1 MCRRLLLIVFTFAL
15 LVSVAPPALAQ
26 QNADLAR
33 EAIARINAWRIR
45 EGLWPLRPN
54 PTLDALAMYQ
64 AEYLVSLS
72 LIPDGPAIHL
82 GRQGEHPAERAQW
95 AEFNWP
101 TYGARDRIALS
112 EIACARHS
120 TGEVI
125 TFWQTSPDH
134 LHAALNNAY
143 REIGVAAVER
153 SPGYYLYI
161 AVLAGRP
168 NVLPALID
176 PGNGTTLYLSDERY
190 WGAGNCHD
198 CIRAVTQVR
207 VLDARGNVLVDW
219 TRWQRILTLPYLPG
233 EPFTVEYFDGMRV
246 LPTVV
251 DPTVDV
257 ALLPGFA
264 PPTATSEATDEVGVR
279 MPTVQPTDI
288 PTVTPPT
295 DVSAPPVPPTDA
307 PAADVLLIYD
317 DHALS
322 LINASSHLLNLNGLQ
337 LACGGMLLD
346 VERWDTEYL
355 YSSLDAFPAGHC
367 LQTWPFGASDPP
379 ACASRDAWITAR
391 PEEQVWTD
399 CDFEVRQYGALLVTC
414 LAGAGQCTVDL
425 PGQ

>member
-1 MCRRLLLIVFTFAL
+1 MCYRLLFTGCVIVFI
-15 LVSVAPPALAQ
+15 VSAAPPALAQ
-26 QNADLAR
+26 QNTSLAW

-54 PTLDALAMYQ
+54 PTLEALALYQ
-64 AEYLVSLS
+64 AEYLISLP
-72 LIPDGPAIHL
+72 LIPDGAAIHL

-95 AEFNWP
+95 AQFDWP

-112 EIACARHS
+112 EIACARHN

-134 LHAALNNAY
+134 LHAALNDAY

-168 NVLPALID
+168 NALPALID
-176 PGNGTTLYLSDERY
+176 PGNGATLYLTNERY

-198 CIRAVTQVR
+198 CIQAVTQVR
-207 VLDARGNVLVDW
+207 VLDVRGSVLVDW
-219 TRWQRILTLPYLPG
+219 TRWQRTLTLPYLPG

-246 LPTVV
+246 LQTVV

-257 ALLPGFA
+257 ALLPGFVSPPPTLEVTEVREVIVQPAA
-264 PPTATSEATDEVGVR
+264 PPAIT
-279 MPTVQPTDI
+279 
-288 PTVTPPT
+288 
-295 DVSAPPVPPTDA
+295 PPTDA
-307 PAADVLLIYD
+307 PEADVLLLYD

-322 LINASSHLLNLNGLQ
+322 LINASSHTLNLTGLQ
-337 LACGGMLLD
+337 LVCGGAALN

-379 ACASRDAWITAR
+379 ACARRDAWITAR
-391 PEEQVWTD
+391 LEEQVWIQ
-399 CDFEVRQYGALLVTC
+399 CDFEVRQYGQVLATC
-414 LAGAGQCTVDL
+414 PAGAGQCVVDL
-425 PGQ
+425 P